1 MATERELGPEL
12 SGSGAATSLSS
23 GGDELMYLMM
33 PVNVVSRAC
42 KTCPRLKVMVLDD
55 KGTHGELVDRDLEC
69 AHYDDC
75 LNAVDMF
82 QRGEKENEERNGRK

>member
-1 MATERELGPEL
+1 
-12 SGSGAATSLSS
+12 
-23 GGDELMYLMM
+23 MYLMM

-55 KGTHGELVDRDLEC
+55 KGTHGDLVDRDLEC